1 MAIHIGISGWRYE
14 GWRGVFYPKGLRQ
27 ASELAY
33 ASRAVDAIEING
45 SHYSLQTID
54 SYRSWHDA
62 VPEDFVFSVKGPRY
76 LTHMLRFRD
85 ESALPAI
92 ANFFASGVLALEDK
106 LGPFL
111 WQFPPNFPFEAT
123 RLERFLALLPPTV
136 EDAVTLAKRHDAR
149 VKKPWCETRR
159 AGQLRH
165 AVEIRHRSFC
175 TPEFPEI
182 LRRHG
187 VALVVSDAVADWPY
201 TEDVTADFLYLR
213 LHGTETLYS
222 GAYSDAALER
232 WARRIATWARGSE
245 PRDAIRIA
253 KTPLTRT
260 PRDIYCY
267 FDNDQKVQ
275 APFDAQRLKQWLGRE
290 GVALRKRDAPP
301 PLAPAGSARRKPRSH
316 AVQASHE

>member
-1 MAIHIGISGWRYE
+1 MAIHIGISGWRYA

-33 ASRAVDAIEING
+33 ASRAVDTIEING

-123 RLERFLALLPPTV
+123 RLERFLALLPRTV
-136 EDAVTLAKRHDAR
+136 EDAVVLARQHDAR
-149 VKKPWCETRR
+149 VKKPWCETQRT
-159 AGQLRH
+159 GPLRH

-175 TPEFPEI
+175 TPEFPDI

-187 VALVVSDAVADWPY
+187 VALVISDAVADWPY
-201 TEDVTADFLYLR
+201 AEDVTADFLYLR

-222 GAYSDAALER
+222 GAYSEAALKR
-232 WARRIATWARGSE
+232 WAKRIATWTRGGE
-245 PRDAIRIA
+245 PRDAKRIA

-260 PRDIYCY
+260 SRDLYCY

-275 APFDAQRLKQWLGRE
+275 APFDAQRLKQCLVRE
-290 GVALRKRDAPP
+290 RVAVRQSDT
-301 PLAPAGSARRKPRSH
+301 PLVHEPVRPARRERRIH
-316 AVQASHE
+316 AVQASHR